1 MTTVLIAL
9 AVGLLLSGFFS
20 GSETGL
26 YRATRV
32 RLKLDAL
39 GGDSIARGLLWLTH
53 NPAIFVATTLVGNNL
68 ANYLISASLV
78 LGTQQVV
85 GREHLVAEIL
95 VPIAFAPVIFVY
107 GELLPKNLFYLAPNR
122 LLRRAAPPFLVCC
135 LLFAPIAAMLWAL
148 GRCLQWLVGEA
159 PERLHLTLARQELQQ
174 VLEEGHAAGILQPAQ
189 RHLAQGMFVLAN
201 DSILPYCLPLTR
213 VPSVRRGDDAAEVLR
228 QARRYRSSHVLV
240 SDDQGRRQLGYVRVI
255 DQLLSGSR
263 RIEEVR
269 PLVTLT
275 SSETV
280 LGALIR
286 IQTRQERIALVVD
299 AQGRSAGILRLDSLT
314 GRLLRQS

>member
-1 MTTVLIAL
+1 
-9 AVGLLLSGFFS
+9 
-20 GSETGL
+20 
-26 YRATRV
+26 
-32 RLKLDAL
+32 
-39 GGDSIARGLLWLTH
+39 
-53 NPAIFVATTLVGNNL
+53 
-68 ANYLISASLV
+68 
-78 LGTQQVV
+78 
-85 GREHLVAEIL
+85 
-95 VPIAFAPVIFVY
+95 
-107 GELLPKNLFYLAPNR
+107 
-122 LLRRAAPPFLVCC
+122 
-135 LLFAPIAAMLWAL
+135 
-148 GRCLQWLVGEA
+148 
-159 PERLHLTLARQELQQ
+159 
-174 VLEEGHAAGILQPAQ
+174 
-189 RHLAQGMFVLAN
+189 MFVLAN

-228 QARRYRSSHVLV
+228 QARRYRASHVLV

-263 RIEEVR
+263 RIEAVR

-286 IQTRQERIALVVD
+286 ILTRQERIALVVD